1 MAPEPNQTPPKLEA
15 ARRELLDAWAA
26 LGPAWGVSPTMS
38 QVHAFC
44 MVAEGNLNTD
54 EIMAGLSISRGN
66 AHKSIKELVT
76 WGLLRPTRV
85 PGDRKEYFVV
95 EKDIWKVIQI
105 ITRER
110 KRKELQPVLE
120 VLERCM
126 ETTKGMRDSQTK
138 AFRKQLGEMQEFAH
152 LADSVMEKV
161 GSKRSGTV
169 VTWAL
174 RFLK

>member
-1 MAPEPNQTPPKLEA
+1 MAAESKSTPPKLEA
-15 ARRELLDAWAA
+15 ARRELLNAWAA

-44 MVAEGNLNTD
+44 MVADGPQNTD
-54 EIMAGLSISRGN
+54 DIMAGLSISRGN
-66 AHKSIKELVT
+66 AHKSIKELVA

-85 PGDRKEYFVV
+85 PGDRKEYFVA
-95 EKDIWKVIQI
+95 EKDVWKVVQI

-120 VLERCM
+120 VLERCL
-126 ETTKGMRDSQTK
+126 ETTKGLRDGQTM
-138 AFRKQLGEMQEFAH
+138 AFRKQLVDLQEFAL

-169 VTWAL
+169 VSWAL
-174 RFLK
+174 RLLK